1 MGVRSKMLGI
11 TANYSEEEK
20 QEFLEAGGDVYFE
33 KPLSPYKFI
42 PILED
47 IDRNMWRKSSQTN
60 KGDSSDQSFSYYKL
74 VTSKIESLL
83 QADVSFLV

>member
-47 IDRNMWRKSSQTN
+47 IDRNM
-60 KGDSSDQSFSYYKL
+60 
-74 VTSKIESLL
+74 
-83 QADVSFLV
+83 